1 MSGVNLLYRR
11 KKKQKKQYKSLNKIL
26 KQNYCLHCG
35 YLGGDSKEQRQ
46 WELDYI
52 KQEGVCSA
60 CDNEDLIQD
69 IVEREEE
76 QCSQ

>member
-1 MSGVNLLYRR
+1 MTTLKQLYRLKDKE
-11 KKKQKKQYKSLNKIL
+11 KKIYKKLNKIH
-26 KQNYCLHCG
+26 KENYCLHCG
-35 YLGGDSKEQRQ
+35 YLGGDSEEQRQ

-69 IVEREEE
+69 IVQREG
-76 QCSQ
+76 Q

>member
-1 MSGVNLLYRR
+1 MTTLKQLYRLKDKE
-11 KKKQKKQYKSLNKIL
+11 KKIYKKLNKIHTE
-26 KQNYCLHCG
+26 NYCLHCG

-69 IVEREEE
+69 ILNDMGAE
-76 QCSQ
+76 

>member
-1 MSGVNLLYRR
+1 MAGLKQLYRLKDKE
-11 KKKQKKQYKSLNKIL
+11 KKNYKKLNKIH
-26 KQNYCLHCG
+26 KENYCLHCG
-35 YLGGDSKEQRQ
+35 YLSGDSSEQRQ

-69 IVEREEE
+69 IAQRERE
-76 QCSQ
+76 